1 MEKRIV
7 KKIDIHVHSVPF
19 KFCPRADGS
28 YFTTPDELRAI
39 YDKIGVEK
47 GVQLPTVAPEG
58 QIQLLTC
65 DAAYQLATEHPET
78 YFWFCN
84 VDPRMERNCDS
95 TNLSYFINYY
105 KSKGARG
112 IGEIVANLPID
123 HPKMYNLFKHAQN
136 CGMPVIFHL
145 GRQDYDYGMI
155 DEVGLPR
162 LEKALRDF
170 PDLTF
175 LGHSQKFWAEIS
187 GDCTEAVRNGYPKGK
202 VVPGGRIPELMR
214 KYPNLCGDMS
224 AGSGCNA
231 FMRDPEFAY
240 GFMEEF
246 QDRLFYGTDICA
258 PENINNPMLL
268 LSSFLD
274 EAMEKEYI
282 SYEAYYKISRGNALK
297 LLGEAKT
304 NLPE

>member
-1 MEKRIV
+1 MEKKIV

-19 KFCPRADGS
+19 HSCPRLNGTD
-28 YFTTPDELRAI
+28 YTTPDELRAI

-47 GVQLPTVAPEG
+47 GVQLPGTNPEG
-58 QIQLLTC
+58 MSRINSNE
-65 DAAYQLATEHPET
+65 DAMTLVKEHPET

-84 VDPRMERNCDS
+84 IDPRFGKNSPD
-95 TNLSYFINYY
+95 TNLSHFINYY
-105 KSKGARG
+105 KERGAKGC
-112 IGEIVANLPID
+112 GECCANLSFDDPL
-123 HPKMYNLFKHAQN
+123 MFNLFKHLEK
-136 CGMPVIFHL
+136 CDMPVTFHI
-145 GRQDYDYGMI
+145 GKKGGDYGI
-155 DEVGLPR
+155 VDGLGLPG
-162 LEKALRDF
+162 LEKALKSF
-170 PDLTF
+170 PGLRF

-187 GDCTEAVRNGYPKGK
+187 GDCNEAVRSGYPKGK

-258 PENINNPMLL
+258 KENENSPMLL

-274 EAMEKEYI
+274 EAMEKECI